1 MVVLFIYLFIFV
13 ALLNLHNRCKTTSHW
28 AATRRQI
35 RGKHLPATCNFH
47 IWKRNSNKFKMTKTS
62 GKIEW
67 WILELGIIKG
77 KNKILLGHEFFSKSY
92 DSTKKGIKFNETV
105 IQHLKPSSLGVQLRI
120 KRMILGP
127 ANHTISI
134 YAQVQTWQHIPLQ
147 KRFKQG
153 HRRHTKL
160 RPRNT
165 ESSLDV
171 PHLASAQQ
179 SSWQAIYNTSWWKIV
194 YTLQQRWIIQP
205 FSFWWCLQLE
215 SKCLIWWQ
223 LTSEALTLNW
233 IQYENP
239 LRNDFFSNQQLCN
252 NVRSVGSNGALNRDD
267 DNWIISI
274 IMCVDV
280 AGFVCKR
287 GFNRVS
293 RERDLRENKTSN
305 KGFRGQLMEEI

>member
-1 MVVLFIYLFIFV
+1 MKQL
-13 ALLNLHNRCKTTSHW
+13 
-28 AATRRQI
+28 
-35 RGKHLPATCNFH
+35 CN
-47 IWKRNSNKFKMTKTS
+47 S
-62 GKIEW
+62 GK
-67 WILELGIIKG
+67 
-77 KNKILLGHEFFSKSY
+77 
-92 DSTKKGIKFNETV
+92 KKK
-105 IQHLKPSSLGVQLRI
+105 HLKPSSLGVQLRI

-153 HRRHTKL
+153 QRSPTKF

-179 SSWQAIYNTSWWKIV
+179 SSCQAIYNTSWWKIV
-194 YTLQQRWIIQP
+194 YTLQQWWIIQP
-205 FSFWWCLQLE
+205 FSLWWSLQLE

-233 IQYENP
+233 IQYQNP

-252 NVRSVGSNGALNRDD
+252 NVRSLGSNGALKRDD
-267 DNWIISI
+267 DYWISK
-274 IMCVDV
+274 CVDV
-280 AGFVCKR
+280 AGFVSKR

-293 RERDLRENKTSN
+293 RERDLGENKTSN
-305 KGFRGQLMEEI
+305 KGFRGELMEDIKGWGRYGQDEERGAESFIWFRIRKHKKGRRERGWRRGEVVEIFLKEPWRWGNLC